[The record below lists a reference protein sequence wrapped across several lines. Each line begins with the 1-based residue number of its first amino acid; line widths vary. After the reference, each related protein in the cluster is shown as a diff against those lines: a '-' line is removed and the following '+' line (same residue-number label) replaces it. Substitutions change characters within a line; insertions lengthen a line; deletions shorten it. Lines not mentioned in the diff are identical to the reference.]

1 MKRLLLTLC
10 SLLLFCSAGRADSPL
25 TSTECY
31 RACPDIPSVKADTD
45 RPTDRP
51 ILSRRPRMKK
61 QRGVRKDL
69 RSVRKGLRGVRKG
82 LRGVRKNLRG
92 VKKGLRGARKN

>member
-31 RACPDIPSVKADTD
+31 RACPDIPLVKAADC
-45 RPTDRP
+45 PTAQP
-51 ILSRRPRMKK
+51 TTPRRPRMKK
-61 QRGVRKDL
+61 QRGVRKNL
-69 RSVRKGLRGVRKG
+69 RSVRKD
-82 LRGVRKNLRG
+82 LRG
-92 VKKGLRGARKN
+92 VKKDLRGERKN